1 MNYGLM
7 ISCKSYDEK
16 YNDDF
21 IIGNDGLINTIYF
34 HAEPEHK
41 ILFSFPITGKYT
53 LPIVI
58 SLVLIVGITII
69 FIRRYGRK

>member
-1 MNYGLM
+1 M

-34 HAEPEHK
+34 HVEPEHQ
-41 ILFSFPITGKYT
+41 ILSSFPITGKYT

-58 SLVLIVGITII
+58 SLVLIAGITII
-69 FIRRYGRK
+69 FIHRYGRKYNG